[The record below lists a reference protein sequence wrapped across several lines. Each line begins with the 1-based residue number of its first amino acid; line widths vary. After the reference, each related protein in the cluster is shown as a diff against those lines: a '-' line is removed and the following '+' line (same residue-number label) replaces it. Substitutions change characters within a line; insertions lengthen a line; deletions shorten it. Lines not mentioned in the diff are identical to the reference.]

1 MKKLREKEDSVID
14 KIRDIINDTDDLSTI
29 DFDMDES
36 DISSMSDVED
46 YINDAIDDIEIIYYS
61 NAMKILSEN
70 DPSLQESLEYADD
83 LGFRLKDLNS
93 ELLATIL
100 CQEWAKRDFRDV
112 YDSIEEV
119 VNEYLEEV
127 EEF

>member
-29 DFDMDES
+29 DFDMDEG

-46 YINDAIDDIEIIYYS
+46 YINDAIDEIEIIYYS

-100 CQEWAKRDFRDV
+100 CQEWAKKDFRDV

-119 VNEYLEEV
+119 VNEYLEER